1 MGFNLESLLPYW
13 YWLPIGIIIIIVLIK
28 FLPRYKV
35 APPDTALIISGFLR
49 RRYKVRN
56 HDGTI
61 SVKKFGYRIVRGGAT
76 FWIPAVERIDKLDMC
91 LMQVDIKTAQPV
103 PTKEYISVLV
113 DAVANIKIGSDDLS
127 IATAAEQLLHYDANH
142 IKALA
147 KDVLEG
153 NMREIIGQMTI
164 AELVQNRDK
173 FAQESIKAAMSDM
186 GNMGLEIIN
195 LTIQNF
201 SDKDNNVIETMALQN
216 IVDKERDAK
225 IARAKAEQEGHKA
238 EIEAQAIIAEQ
249 NKELELRKAAY
260 KIESDQ
266 EKAKADEAYKIE
278 QERIRKTYETERAAA
293 EMTRLQKETELK
305 KQQVEIERERLNVEI
320 REKANAEKDA
330 RIACA
335 EAERFERQ
343 AKADAEL
350 YESQKAAEA
359 IEMKGRA
366 EAEAIRL
373 KAEAMQLYG
382 QAAMLEMITN
392 KLLKVVPGKRG
403 TMSGLIPVQLIIF
416 LIIAV
421 IIWFLISRTTY
432 GKKLYMI
439 GTNEKVARFSGLK
452 VDRVLIKTYA
462 LSGIC
467 AALGGMIMLANYS
480 VARSDY
486 GSQYTLQCI
495 LIAVLGGVS
504 PTGGRGRL
512 SGVML
517 AIVLLS
523 LLEAGINR
531 FPQISPYYI
540 TLIWGA
546 VLLLVMVLNY
556 FVDHP
561 LVKKKN

>member
-1 MGFNLESLLPYW
+1 MDFERLLQYW
-13 YWLPIGIIIIIVLIK
+13 YWVPIAIVGLILLIK
-28 FLPRYKV
+28 LLPRYKI

-56 HDGTI
+56 HDGTVA
-61 SVKKFGYRIVRGGAT
+61 VKQFGYRIVRGGAT
-76 FWIPAVERIDKLDMC
+76 FWVPAVERIDKLDMC

-127 IATAAEQLLHYDANH
+127 IATAAEQLLHYDSDH

-260 KIESDQ
+260 KMESDQ
-266 EKAKADEAYKIE
+266 EKAKADETYKIE

-293 EMTRLQKETELK
+293 EMTRLLKETELK
-305 KQQVEIERERLNVEI
+305 KQQVEIERERLNVEV

-330 RIACA
+330 RIARA

-343 AKADAEL
+343 AKADAEP

-366 EAEAIRL
+366 EAEAIRR

-382 QAAMLEMITN
+382 QAAMLEMVVDKLPEVARAIGEPLGQTDKIILFGEGAATGLTRDVTGSMLQSFEAIKAATN
-392 KLLKVVPGKRG
+392 LDIPRLL
-403 TMSGLIPVQLIIF
+403 
-416 LIIAV
+416 
-421 IIWFLISRTTY
+421 
-432 GKKLYMI
+432 
-439 GTNEKVARFSGLK
+439 NKVASGGL
-452 VDRVLIKTYA
+452 VGRHVPDAETA
-462 LSGIC
+462 EP
-467 AALGGMIMLANYS
+467 AEAPAEPQT
-480 VARSDY
+480 
-486 GSQYTLQCI
+486 GS
-495 LIAVLGGVS
+495 
-504 PTGGRGRL
+504 
-512 SGVML
+512 
-517 AIVLLS
+517 
-523 LLEAGINR
+523 EE
-531 FPQISPYYI
+531 
-540 TLIWGA
+540 
-546 VLLLVMVLNY
+546 
-556 FVDHP
+556 
-561 LVKKKN
+561 